1 VIVNT
6 SQTDDR
12 QRHGMVDLLAM
23 SSDSDI
29 TSELSRQHLESVKSL
44 ELDLRQTAINVS
56 RRYIVSFKSF
66 SLFFLR
72 FLERSAMDNL
82 ICWLTHRN

>member
-1 VIVNT
+1 VNT

-23 SSDSDI
+23 YSESDI

-72 FLERSAMDNL
+72 FLERSAMDIL